1 MSGALRRMSASLE
14 VSPKRRRIAILFADI
29 AGYSRSMQHD
39 EEGTYRRVLHALDL
53 FRTLVGDYGGRVVD
67 TAGDGVFAVFE
78 EAAGALRFAIEIQ
91 REFRNDTVWSAAA
104 ERLAFRIGIH
114 AGEVMV
120 MGDRVAGHH
129 VNVAARIEA
138 LARPGGIC
146 VSEPVRRELADD
158 REILFRSLGRARLK
172 NIAEPLEL
180 FAVETADLAPSPEDP
195 PPEREESRLLV
206 EGTSVAVLPIENA
219 SGYPEDDHLC
229 DGITADLIGNLSRFR
244 ELFVIA
250 RHSVFL
256 FKGRHLPPATIADR
270 LGVRYLLTGSL
281 RRAGPRLRLEV
292 ELTEAASGRILWR
305 ERYDGRLADLFTF
318 QDDVTATL
326 AAGLAVRISE
336 AERRLLE
343 RQTVPELRA
352 YGLVLRGQ
360 HLVFRYRRESVL
372 HARRLFERAIAVDPD
387 YGRAYAGMSRTYN
400 LVWRYRWDADPE
412 ACLERAVELADEA
425 IARDP
430 LDARGF
436 AELGFARL
444 YRREYEASLA
454 AYERALSLNPN
465 DADILAEYGDAL
477 YSAGR
482 AEPAVEVLER
492 AIRLNPYH
500 PDWYLWNL
508 GGAYFTLDRLEEV
521 IATLKKMRDQTEAHR
536 LLAAS
541 YALLGRMEEAR
552 HHARALLEAHPDFSL
567 ETWRRTVPNR
577 ESPHLER
584 YFEGLRLAGLE

>member
-1 MSGALRRMSASLE
+1 MLLRRMAASPD
-14 VSPKRRRIAILFADI
+14 VSPERRRIALLFADI
-29 AGYSRSMQHD
+29 AGYSRSMQRD
-39 EEGTYRRVLHALDL
+39 EEGTWRRVVHALEL

-78 EAAGALRFAIEIQ
+78 EPAAALRFAIEIQ

-114 AGEVMV
+114 AGEVLLQK
-120 MGDRVAGHH
+120 GRVAGHH
-129 VNVAARIEA
+129 VNVASRIENH
-138 LARPGGIC
+138 ARPGGIC
-146 VSEPVRRELADD
+146 VSEPVRRAAPETSGLT
-158 REILFRSLGRARLK
+158 FRSLGRTWLK
-172 NIAEPLEL
+172 NISDPLEL
-180 FAVETADLAPSPEDP
+180 FAVESADILPPGEELS
-195 PPEREESRLLV
+195 PPERAGDALPA
-206 EGTSVAVLPIENA
+206 EGTSVAVMPIENA
-219 SGYPEDDHLC
+219 SGDPEEDHLC
-229 DGITADLIGNLSRFR
+229 DGITSDLIGNLSRFR

-250 RHSVFL
+250 RHSAFL
-256 FKGRHLPPATIADR
+256 FKGRNLPPPAIAER

-281 RRAGPRLRLEV
+281 RRSGPRLRLEV
-292 ELTEAASGRILWR
+292 ELTEARNGRTLWQ
-305 ERYDGRLADLFTF
+305 ERYDGRLADLFAF
-318 QDDVTATL
+318 QDDVTATI
-326 AAGLAVRISE
+326 AARLAVQISE

-343 RQTVPELRA
+343 RQSVPELHA

-360 HLVFRYRRESVL
+360 HLVFRYRRESTL

-387 YGRAYAGMSRTYN
+387 YGRAHAGMSRTYN
-400 LVWRYRWDADPE
+400 LAWRYRWDADPE
-412 ACLERAVELADEA
+412 ACLERAVTLADEA

-430 LDARGF
+430 FDARGF
-436 AELGFARL
+436 AELGFAHL

-477 YSAGR
+477 YSAGQ
-482 AEPAVEVLER
+482 AEPAVAVLER

-521 IATLKKMRDQTEAHR
+521 VATLKKMRDRTEAHR

-552 HHARALLEAHPDFSL
+552 RHARALLEVHPEFSL
-567 ETWRRTVPNR
+567 EEWRRTVPNR

-584 YFEGLRLAGLE
+584 YFEGLRLAGLR

>member
-1 MSGALRRMSASLE
+1 MLLRRMPASPDAT
-14 VSPKRRRIAILFADI
+14 PKRRRIAILFADI

-39 EEGTYRRVLHALDL
+39 EEGTYHRVARALDL

-78 EAAGALRFAIEIQ
+78 EAGGALRFAIEIQ
-91 REFRNDTVWSAAA
+91 REFRNDAVWSAAA

-114 AGEVMV
+114 AGEVLV
-120 MGDRVAGHH
+120 AGDRVAGHH

-146 VSEPVRRELADD
+146 VSEPVRRELRDD
-158 REILFRSLGRARLK
+158 REVLFRSLGRARLK
-172 NIAEPLEL
+172 NISEPLEV
-180 FAVETADLAPSPEDP
+180 FAIETADIEPQMEDA
-195 PPEREESRLLV
+195 LLV
-206 EGTSVAVLPIENA
+206 ERDESALLIEGTSVAVLPIENS
-219 SGYPEDDHLC
+219 SGDPEDDHLC
-229 DGITADLIGNLSRFR
+229 DGMTGDLIGNLSRFR

-250 RHSVFL
+250 RHSAFL
-256 FKGRHLPPATIADR
+256 FKGRNLPPAIVADK

-281 RRAGPRLRLEV
+281 RRAGPRLRLEI
-292 ELTEAASGRILWR
+292 ELTEARSGRTLWQ

-318 QDDVTATL
+318 QDDVAATI
-326 AAGLAVRISE
+326 AARLAVQITE

-352 YGLVLRGQ
+352 YGLMLRGQ
-360 HLVFRYRRESVL
+360 HLVFRYRRESTL
-372 HARRLFERAIAVDPD
+372 HARRLFEQAIAVDPG

-400 LVWRYRWDADPE
+400 LVWRYRWDRDPE
-412 ACLERAVELADEA
+412 ACLERAATLAGEA
-425 IARDP
+425 ITRDP

-436 AELGFARL
+436 AELGFAHL

-477 YSAGR
+477 YSAGQ
-482 AEPAVEVLER
+482 AEPAVEVLTR

-508 GGAYFTLDRLEEV
+508 GGAYFTLDRLEDV
-521 IATLKKMRDQTEAHR
+521 VATLKKMRDQTEAHR

-541 YALLGRMEEAR
+541 YALLGRLEEAR
-552 HHARALLEAHPDFSL
+552 RHARALLKVHPEFSL
-567 ETWRRTVPNR
+567 EEWRRTVPNR
-577 ESPHLER
+577 DSPHLER
-584 YFEGLRLAGLE
+584 YFEGLRLAGLR